1 MPKGQWQGDGP
12 PQEGASSKCKI
23 KKRRSRCDIKK
34 QRSIQVG
41 SGSPDNEPSIA
52 ELLDASMD
60 KRWLADDL
68 QEERVADGT
77 ARLFEKEDVPKKR
90 EASFKSRDCP
100 FKPQLPL
107 PTRDELDEMERET
120 MRLPREAPPGPV
132 ASAWLERVKQ
142 WVWTLRLFF
151 RGTQRKVCGVWRDL
165 YAHWV
170 QLLKVLPKKRRDR
183 VLKMIRE
190 GIDLPW
196 ATDMPDNLRDPA
208 TGGCPKNVNLK
219 AASERVWDT
228 LYEQL
233 VEKAVLPWNCFNR
246 DDVDVLP
253 LGMFPIFW
261 TTKAGTSK
269 IRIIIDL

>member
-1 MPKGQWQGDGP
+1 MVRASKTMGVDPEVVLQGDTTQGVWGLEGP
-12 PQEGASSKCKI
+12 L
-23 KKRRSRCDIKK
+23 RT
-34 QRSIQVG
+34 
-41 SGSPDNEPSIA
+41 
-52 ELLDASMD
+52 L
-60 KRWLADDL
+60 
-68 QEERVADGT
+68 GT
-77 ARLFEKEDVPKKR
+77 T
-90 EASFKSRDCP
+90 FKS
-100 FKPQLPL
+100 
-107 PTRDELDEMERET
+107 
-120 MRLPREAPPGPV
+120 
-132 ASAWLERVKQ
+132 SAQ
-142 WVWTLRLFF
+142 
-151 RGTQRKVCGVWRDL
+151 
-165 YAHWV
+165 
-170 QLLKVLPKKRRDR
+170 KRRDR